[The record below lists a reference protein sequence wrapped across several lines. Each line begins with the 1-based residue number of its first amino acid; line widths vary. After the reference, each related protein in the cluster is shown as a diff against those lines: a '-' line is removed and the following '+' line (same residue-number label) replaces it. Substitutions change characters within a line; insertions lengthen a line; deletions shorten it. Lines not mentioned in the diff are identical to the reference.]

1 MTRLTALLLSAA
13 LAGGASAA
21 VTVNGTAVAAG
32 ASGDGWTFA
41 KPVVRLTGPGP
52 FVVSGTDYAGGAV
65 LRAEADCT
73 VVVSNL
79 ALRPA
84 ASDVRARCDNPLSA
98 FAVAENGAG
107 RTVAVFADGLYHS
120 GVGAAPLLPED
131 PATAYGAAVWVR
143 DGAWEA
149 SDVSWNPAS
158 TNFAAVLWTGSRFV
172 AARFRGGF
180 AYSEGIGGGIHGGG
194 RPAGESWEESEW
206 DGSPVN
212 LRALAIDPDRGTL
225 VAASTQGLWMSEDEG
240 GRWSQTTNLYANS
253 VVWSDGV
260 FVAVGE
266 LRGAAM
272 EGVYWSS
279 DGKHWTAR
287 GFGDLPS
294 NLSFVVAG
302 GNGRFLAGGASGWR
316 ALRLGNGTMQTDG
329 SAAVSLGKFAVASGG
344 GRYVACAGEGT
355 GLRWS
360 EDGLSWTRSDK
371 RDGTFPTIV
380 WRDGRFSAEGVDTNG
395 AYAGIWTSPN
405 GESWTRLADDWDATG
420 RPALDCGAHEVEL
433 VVAGA
438 DNALVGGS
446 YAPAVRVA
454 PGGSLAVS
462 AQSAAP
468 AVLDASGGRFA
479 AAVGGAVD
487 EDAGSFLQR
496 SATLFAAGGASGTP
510 DIGPGAFGAKADG
523 ATVLGGSLRPARG
536 LVVPAP
542 SNDVEAVR
550 CVVVDGFEPGAAPDL
565 ANLPEGYGTDGV
577 AADQNGYVWL
587 WLPESAESYRFIA
600 DGSLR
605 RVAAGGGAVIAET
618 LPDPKVESATFAAAE
633 DGALEVKLRVSSPVE
648 AEALA
653 PAYAT
658 DLSALS
664 SGGGER
670 LDPESVEQVGEDEYE
685 LAFRLPSSAESGFL
699 VIRAK

>member
-1 MTRLTALLLSAA
+1 MKRLTSILLCGA
-13 LAGGASAA
+13 LAGAASAA
-21 VTVNGTAVAAG
+21 VTVNGTAVSAG
-32 ASGDGWTFA
+32 SGEGWTFV

-52 FVVSGTDYAGGAV
+52 FVVSGSEYAGGAV

-84 ASDVRARCDNPLSA
+84 KSDARARCDGPLSA
-98 FAVAENGAG
+98 ASVAENGAG
-107 RTVAVFADGLYHS
+107 RTVAVFADGIFHS
-120 GVGAAPLLPED
+120 GAAAAPLLPDD
-131 PATAYGAAVWVR
+131 PATAYGTAVWVR
-143 DGAWEA
+143 DGVWEE
-149 SDVSWNPAS
+149 SDVSWEPSS
-158 TNFAAVLWTGSRFV
+158 TNFAAVLRTDLGFV

-180 AYSEGIGGGIHGGG
+180 MHSEGIGGGIHGGG

-206 DGSPVN
+206 DGNPVN
-212 LRALAIDPDRGTL
+212 LRALALDPDRGTI
-225 VAASTQGLWMSEDEG
+225 VAASTQGLWTSDDDG
-240 GRWSQTTNLYANS
+240 FSWKQATNLYANA
-253 VVWSDGV
+253 VVRSDGL

-272 EGVYWSS
+272 EGVYWST
-279 DGKHWTAR
+279 DGWRWRAR
-287 GFGDLPS
+287 GFDDLPS

-316 ALRLGNGTMQTDG
+316 ALRFENGELSTDG
-329 SAAVSLGKFAVASGG
+329 FVAFSAGKYAVAAGG

-371 RDGTFPTIV
+371 KDGTFPTIV
-380 WRDGRFSAEGVDTNG
+380 RREGKFSAEGVDTNG
-395 AYAGIWTSPN
+395 AYAGIWTSAD

-420 RPALDCGAHEVEL
+420 LPALDCGAHAVEL
-433 VVAGA
+433 VVSGTG
-438 DNALVGGS
+438 NALVGGN

-454 PGGSLAVS
+454 SGGSVAVS
-462 AQSAAP
+462 AAGAEP
-468 AVLDASGGRFA
+468 AVLDAAGGRLA

-487 EDAGSFLQR
+487 ESAGSFVLR
-496 SATLFAAGGASGTP
+496 SATLFAAGGAAGTP
-510 DIGPGAFGAKADG
+510 DVGPGAYGAEAEG
-523 ATVLGGSLRPARG
+523 ATLLGGSFRPARS

-542 SNDVEAVR
+542 SNGVEAVR
-550 CVVVDGFEPGAAPDL
+550 CVVVDGFEPGAVPQL
-565 ANLPEGYGTDGV
+565 ANLPEGYGTDGI

-587 WLPESAESYRFIA
+587 WLPESETSFRFIA

-618 LPDPKVESATFAAAE
+618 LPDPKVETVAFAAPTN
-633 DGALEVKLRVSSPVE
+633 GVMEVKLLVSSPVE

-653 PAYAT
+653 PVHAA

-664 SGGGER
+664 SGGEP
-670 LDPESVEQVGEDEYE
+670 LEPSNVEQVADDEYE
-685 LAFRLPSSAESGFL
+685 LTFRLPSSDDSGFF
-699 VIRAK
+699 VIQAK